1 MFKWISFA
9 LQIFALKKTFTKST
23 SAIELVERRI
33 EAARSYFLFT
43 IGCIVA
49 SLFLLIALV
58 VAVIGIGLQIENS
71 GAISFTGLMI
81 SATIFLVISVFFYV
95 ISVVALI
102 IQKQRRLERQR
113 IIEEARASESG
124 VSPLIEEI
132 LKQILTNLSKPK
144 EPKEKN
150 QQGEK
155 PV

>member
-33 EAARSYFLFT
+33 EIARSYFLFT

-58 VAVIGIGLQIENS
+58 VAVIGAGLQIENN
-71 GAISFTGLMI
+71 GAVSFTGLMI
-81 SATIFLVISVFFYV
+81 SATIFLTISVFFYV
-95 ISVVALI
+95 ISVVALV

-113 IIEEARASESG
+113 IIEQARSADSGMASL
-124 VSPLIEEI
+124 VEEI
-132 LKQILTNLSKPK
+132 LKQILTNLAKPK
-144 EPKEKN
+144 EPKDKDTRTS
-150 QQGEK
+150 
-155 PV
+155 PAP